1 MKTCTCG
8 KVIADSAE
16 ASPNC
21 GRRFTP
27 WQVWAFG
34 LGLPIL
40 GLLLIA
46 YSGGR

>member
-8 KVIADSAE
+8 KAIAGNAYTC
-16 ASPNC
+16 PNC

-27 WQVWAFG
+27 WYVWAFG

-40 GLLLIA
+40 GLFLIA
-46 YSGGR
+46 YSCGR